1 MLCLA
6 LQINLMITPARRSS
20 RLNNFTPNS
29 ACAVRFIDSA
39 KRFKLDRQGEYLY
52 KRRGIESVVVNSI
65 GIFGC
70 GAIGKALLHAA
81 ASGTLAVPIAGVA
94 SRTEKS
100 TRAFLSLFDNPPPY
114 LSLPELIA
122 AADLIVE
129 AAAGSVVPELAEKV
143 FAARKDLMVISAGAL
158 LDHPEIIK
166 KSRETGCRLYC
177 PSGAIAGLDG
187 IKSASMGQ
195 ITHVTHT
202 TRKPPNGLEGAPY
215 LIERGISLIGLKEER
230 EIFSGSAREACRG
243 FPANV
248 NVTAAVSLAG
258 IGPDQTRV
266 RILAVPALAR
276 NCHDIDVEGEFG
288 LLRVHIENEPS
299 ENPKTGK
306 LTALSIIRAI
316 RDVIDPVRIGN

>member
-1 MLCLA
+1 M
-6 LQINLMITPARRSS
+6 
-20 RLNNFTPNS
+20 
-29 ACAVRFIDSA
+29 
-39 KRFKLDRQGEYLY
+39 
-52 KRRGIESVVVNSI
+52 VNSI

-81 ASGTLAVPIAGVA
+81 ASGQLAVRIAGVA

-100 TRAFLSLFDNPPPY
+100 ARAFLSLFDSPPPY
-114 LSLPELIA
+114 LPLHELIA
-122 AADLIVE
+122 AADLIIE
-129 AAAGSVVPELAEKV
+129 AAGGSVVPELAEKV
-143 FAARKDLMVISAGAL
+143 FAAKKDLMVISVGAL
-158 LDHPEIIK
+158 LDHPEIIE
-166 KSRETGCRLYC
+166 KSRKTGCRLYC

-187 IKSASMGQ
+187 IKSASVGQ

-215 LIERGISLIGLKEER
+215 LVERGISLVGLTEER

-266 RILAVPALAR
+266 RILAVPGLTR

-288 LLRVHIENEPS
+288 RLHVHIENVPS

-316 RDVIDPVRIGN
+316 RDAIDPVRIGN